1 MGSQAVIQRADGKLC
16 SKKGGDLGGKK
27 TGERK
32 AENDKGIYS
41 DRLSGCFVFGCA
53 GRSALST
60 NVCVIKQG
68 AYVRSPLVCSLSLL
82 VSVSD
87 LL

>member
-1 MGSQAVIQRADGKLC
+1 MENFAARSVGIRA
-16 SKKGGDLGGKK
+16 
-27 TGERK
+27 ERK
-32 AENDKGIYS
+32 REREKPENDKGIYS
-41 DRLSGCFVFGCA
+41 DRLSGCFVFSCT

-82 VSVSD
+82 VAGSD

>member
-1 MGSQAVIQRADGKLC
+1 MENFATRRVGIWAER
-16 SKKGGDLGGKK
+16 KKG
-27 TGERK
+27 ERR

-41 DRLSGCFVFGCA
+41 DGASGCFVFGSA

-68 AYVRSPLVCSLSLL
+68 AYERSPLLCGLSLL